1 MPPFRTTIHLAE
13 MPAMAFAIQ
22 PGQTVLFTGDS
33 ITDCGRRAEHRP
45 LGAGYVRMAV
55 DLINARYPDNG
66 CTFINTG
73 IGGNIVR
80 DLFDRWTDD
89 CIRYR
94 PDWLSIMVGIN
105 DHHRWL
111 GGTPG
116 MYDAAGF
123 EDIYR
128 QILARARAETGAR
141 LVLMTPFYMST
152 AAPDESHGWRGRVMQ
167 TLPAYIEATGK
178 LAGEFGALLVK
189 PHEMFQ
195 RQLALH
201 AGDEFCNEPVHPNA
215 TGHLLIA
222 HEWLGAVEW

>member
-1 MPPFRTTIHLAE
+1 MS
-13 MPAMAFAIQ
+13 FAIE

-66 CTFINTG
+66 CRFVNTG

-89 CIRYR
+89 CIRHR
-94 PDWLSIMVGIN
+94 PDWLSVMIGIN
-105 DHHRWL
+105 DLNRHL
-111 GGTPG
+111 SNNPDS
-116 MYDAAGF
+116 YDVDTYRDYYEKILTRVNEETDAG
-123 EDIYR
+123 
-128 QILARARAETGAR
+128 

-152 AAPDESHGWRGRVMQ
+152 AAPDPAEGYRGRVMEI
-167 TLPAYIEATGK
+167 LPEYNKVVSELADAYGAR
-178 LAGEFGALLVK
+178 LAE
-189 PHEMFQ
+189 PHAMFQ
-195 RQLALH
+195 RQFEFH
-201 AGDEFCNEPVHPNA
+201 RPDEFGNEPVHPNA

-222 HEWLGAVEW
+222 HEWLKVMDW